1 VGPIWFISNPVDTQ
15 FMPQTSS
22 TLWMVP
28 LVCHSQQAPPFK
40 HNLITFHSYNLTKN
54 CKNILKAMLDAWR
67 ATLIDQII
75 SHLYVEDVDDEL
87 LMYSFLKQ
95 M

>member
-1 VGPIWFISNPVDTQ
+1 
-15 FMPQTSS
+15 
-22 TLWMVP
+22 
-28 LVCHSQQAPPFK
+28 
-40 HNLITFHSYNLTKN
+40 
-54 CKNILKAMLDAWR
+54 MLDAWR